1 MRAFITGIGG
11 FAGSHLAEF
20 LLNNTDWEVSGLIRT
35 SPGNVA
41 HLQDKIRLVRG
52 DLKDYGSVESA
63 LAQIRPDYIFH
74 LAAMAFV
81 PDSWRDPWGVF
92 ENNVRGELNILQ
104 AMVNLKLDA
113 RLLVVGSNEEYG
125 LVREEDLP
133 VDEET
138 PLRPHT
144 PYGVSKVAQD
154 FLGLQYHLS
163 HGLYVVRVRPFNHT
177 GPRQRPDFV
186 VPAFARQL
194 AEVEAGLRPPVI
206 KVGNLSPKRDFT
218 DVRDTVRAYYL
229 ALTRGRP
236 GEVYN
241 VGSGKAYAIREVLDM
256 LLEICQVKVRVEQDP
271 ALTRPSDIPV
281 TLCDASRLR
290 RDTGW
295 EPVIP
300 LRKTLEDVMEYWRK
314 KVRLK
319 PGPLD

>member
-20 LLNNTDWEVSGLIRT
+20 LLENTDWEVFGLIRR

-41 HLQDKIRLVRG
+41 HLQDKLSLFKG
-52 DLKDYGSVESA
+52 DLRDYEGVEA
-63 LAQIRPDYIFH
+63 ILAQVQPDYIFH
-74 LAAMAFV
+74 LAGMAFV

-92 ENNVRGELNILQ
+92 ENNVRGELNIFR
-104 AMVNLKLDA
+104 AMVDLELKA
-113 RLLVVGSNEEYG
+113 RILVVGSNEEYG
-125 LVREEDLP
+125 LVREDELP

-163 HGLYVVRVRPFNHT
+163 HGLHVVRVRPFNHT

-206 KVGNLSPKRDFT
+206 KVGNLTPKRDFT

-229 ALTRGRP
+229 ALTRGKP

-241 VGSGKAYAIREVLDM
+241 VGSGRAYAIQEVLDM
-256 LLEICQVKVRVEQDP
+256 LLELCRVKVRVEQDP

-281 TLCDASRLR
+281 TLCDASKLR

-300 LRKTLEDVMEYWRK
+300 LRKTLEDVMEYWR
-314 KVRLK
+314 VRVQ
-319 PGPLD
+319 GESTALD